1 MYFAL
6 LRKFFLTVFFTLTW
20 ILGASD
26 AFSKSQCQI
35 VYDAGSSGT
44 RLYVYEKKNNTWI
57 EHEGPKG
64 SALADPVREI
74 RGAKWSQRKELIN
87 EIMSLLDTILQD
99 GPKYSS
105 GGLAWKAF
113 DWKKVCD
120 VRIASIFATAGMRIA
135 EHVNRKR
142 SQTLWRDLKLALQKK
157 LGSKVKVLTRT
168 LPGYE
173 EGLFAWLSVREK
185 KGSDRFGIVEM
196 GGASSQITFPCPK
209 CVDSKNIWIGGK
221 NLKIFSYSF
230 LGLGGDEASKVFGLA
245 SSCKYGAGVGSS
257 GWNSKKC
264 ADSMKVSTPRGIYDP
279 YNFRNGKRGIYKRLP
294 FQKAGGIEWVFTGAF
309 KFVNEKTI
317 DKCCRNRGKCFEKE
331 TSCFRAVYY
340 KRYIE
345 ALGLDYK
352 SKRAGASWTL
362 GAAICNE
369 NDCLKRFG
377 RKQCLWSSKGC
388 L

>member
-1 MYFAL
+1 MHFIFS
-6 LRKFFLTVFFTLTW
+6 RKFFLSLSFVFSWL
-20 ILGASD
+20 LGSYD
-26 AFSKSQCQI
+26 AFSKNRCQI

-57 EHEGPKG
+57 EHEGPKA

-74 RGAKWSQRKELIN
+74 RGAKWGQRKVLIN
-87 EIMSLLDTILQD
+87 EVMSLLETILQD
-99 GPKYSS
+99 GPKNSG

-113 DWKKVCD
+113 DWKKACD
-120 VRIASIFATAGMRIA
+120 VRVASIFATAGMRIA
-135 EHVNRKR
+135 EHLNRKR
-142 SQTLWRDLKLALQKK
+142 SQILWRELKLALQRK

-196 GGASSQITFPCPK
+196 GGASSQITFPCRS
-209 CVDSKNIWIGGK
+209 CADSKNILIGGK
-221 NLKIFSYSF
+221 KLKIFSYSF
-230 LGLGGDEASKVFGLA
+230 LGLGGDEATKVFGLA
-245 SSCKYGAGVGSS
+245 SSCKYGAGSGSS
-257 GWNSKKC
+257 SWSSKKC
-264 ADSMKVSTPRGIYDP
+264 ADSMKVSNSRGVYDP
-279 YNFRNGKRGIYKRLP
+279 YNFKNGKRGVYKRLP
-294 FQKAGGIEWVFTGAF
+294 FQKAKGIEWVFTGAF

-317 DKCCRNRGKCFEKE
+317 DKCCRRKGKCFEKE

-340 KRYIE
+340 KKYIE
-345 ALGLDYK
+345 SLGLDYK
-352 SKRAGASWTL
+352 SRRAGASWTL
-362 GAAICNE
+362 GAVICNE
-369 NDCLKRFG
+369 NNCLSRFG

>member
-1 MYFAL
+1 MNFTC
-6 LRKFFLTVFFTLTW
+6 LRKFYFSFLFIFSV
-20 ILGASD
+20 ILGSNE
-26 AFSKSQCQI
+26 AFSKNVCQV

-44 RLYVYEKKNNTWI
+44 RLYIYEKKNNSWI

-99 GPKYSS
+99 GPKYSG

-113 DWKKVCD
+113 NWRKACD
-120 VRIASIFATAGMRIA
+120 VKIASIFATAGMRIA
-135 EHVNRKR
+135 EHLNRKR
-142 SQTLWRDLKLALQKK
+142 SKILWKELKLALQRK

-185 KGSDRFGIVEM
+185 KGNDRFGIVEM
-196 GGASSQITFPCPK
+196 GGASSQITFPCPT
-209 CVDSKNIWIGGK
+209 CLDSKSILIGGK

-245 SSCKYGAGVGSS
+245 SSCKYGAGAGSS
-257 GWNSKKC
+257 SWSSKKC
-264 ADSMKVSTPRGIYDP
+264 ADSMKVSTSRGIYDP

-294 FQKAGGIEWVFTGAF
+294 FQKAKNIEWVFTGAF

-317 DKCCRNRGKCFEKE
+317 DKCCRRKGKCFEKE

-352 SKRAGASWTL
+352 SGRAGASWTL
-362 GAAICNE
+362 GAVICNE
-369 NDCLKRFG
+369 NNCLKRFG